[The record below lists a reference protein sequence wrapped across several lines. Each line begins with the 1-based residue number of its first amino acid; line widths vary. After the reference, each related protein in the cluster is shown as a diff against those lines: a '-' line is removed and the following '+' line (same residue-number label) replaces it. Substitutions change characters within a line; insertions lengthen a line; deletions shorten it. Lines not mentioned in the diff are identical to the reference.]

1 MDACPPIITEAA
13 LRASWATFDASTR
26 AALIGMFASRG
37 HTGSAGPV
45 PARQRVAA
53 GTQPAPIQTGLPP
66 PRGNPYG
73 DEGYAGEDERE
84 ERNILGTRTAQAAT
98 NGAHSAR
105 NQAGQE
111 NNGHNPACR
120 RRRLSPGGRYANIGE
135 YNGTLTKQNPRA
147 YMECREDPALLEE
160 EPTDEYV
167 ELMSKNNE
175 LEARVRMLETHLPDH
190 PADADDSTSDEDD
203 DVVYNPDGSA
213 AEKDDV
219 DPLVLLQ
226 LNTHSLS
233 PMQKK
238 ALSKIQTSVTTAF
251 RETTGVLA
259 SDQPWPRWS
268 KDGVFPGMAVNFEAT
283 VEHCVNRALFRRV
296 AEVAMQDLKKHA
308 PVHADWMSASDVK
321 LTLGLLFEV
330 AKRSF
335 RGFKRVYKAQFDE
348 EQRNQLNAN
357 ARAARWLNR
366 RRKKCSNL
374 LKVTAMYMEKHGVD
388 PTPLIVQEMMS
399 DEASGPED
407 EATESQAEWKRRM
420 ADCAGVT
427 KKTDEQLAKMVFFEA
442 VHPNWR
448 SEALTQILHEL
459 WSLFWQAVSTR
470 TARAMTPRITDTD
483 RQSDEPPQTAPYNF
497 GINQDWYEQFKDSNT
512 HKVALKDWMNYP
524 DPEGFGENAE
534 VPDDAQENENGVA

>member
-45 PARQRVAA
+45 PAGQRVAA

-111 NNGHNPACR
+111 NNGQNPACR
-120 RRRLSPGGRYANIGE
+120 RRRLSPGGRYANI
-135 YNGTLTKQNPRA
+135 
-147 YMECREDPALLEE
+147 DPALLAE

-190 PADADDSTSDEDD
+190 SSAGAHALPAQRGGRVGYSARAGRGGRRPRRQRVRAADADDSTSDEDD

-268 KDGVFPGMAVNFEAT
+268 EDGVFPGMAVNFEAT

-374 LKVTAMYMEKHGVD
+374 LKATAMYMEKHGVD

-459 WSLFWQAVSTR
+459 WSLFWQA
-470 TARAMTPRITDTD
+470 
-483 RQSDEPPQTAPYNF
+483 SDEPPQTAPYNF
-497 GINQDWYEQFKDSNT
+497 GINQDWYERFKDSNT

>member
-1 MDACPPIITEAA
+1 MDPSSLMSASPSMPPARSPVNVQLPSPPSSGRFRPAATLSNMPALSLPGPAQPLALSLDAAQKRPGVLPPRQRRQSVSASPSMSPTWTPEDETAASLLLEMSSKPSSSARARGAGIQRSRRDETNPLMNTTRLKYKARAAPSLPLDERQQPESAEQRVLELREVVLRTRRRRVNVSLSRARSRGAPRAESCFWTRGLAATA
-13 LRASWATFDASTR
+13 LRAKDRRGQCTRSPR
-26 AALIGMFASRG
+26 AA
-37 HTGSAGPV
+37 
-45 PARQRVAA
+45 
-53 GTQPAPIQTGLPP
+53 IQ
-66 PRGNPYG
+66 
-73 DEGYAGEDERE
+73 
-84 ERNILGTRTAQAAT
+84 
-98 NGAHSAR
+98 S
-105 NQAGQE
+105 
-111 NNGHNPACR
+111 
-120 RRRLSPGGRYANIGE
+120 
-135 YNGTLTKQNPRA
+135 
-147 YMECREDPALLEE
+147 
-160 EPTDEYV
+160 
-167 ELMSKNNE
+167 
-175 LEARVRMLETHLPDH
+175 
-190 PADADDSTSDEDD
+190 
-203 DVVYNPDGSA
+203 
-213 AEKDDV
+213 
-219 DPLVLLQ
+219 
-226 LNTHSLS
+226 
-233 PMQKK
+233 
-238 ALSKIQTSVTTAF
+238 SVTTAF
-251 RETTGVLA
+251 RETTGVLT

-268 KDGVFPGMAVNFEAT
+268 EDGVFPGMAVNFEAT
-283 VEHCVNRALFRRV
+283 VEHCVNRALFRCV

-497 GINQDWYEQFKDSNT
+497 GINQDWYERFKDSNT

-534 VPDDAQENENGVA
+534 VPDDPQENENGVA